1 MKKFKLVLT
10 FIALF
15 AVVGLIVGCSTTAQA
30 EDSYVTLDINP
41 SVELIVSPKDK
52 VIYANPLNEDA
63 EVLLVDLDLI
73 GMDLDE
79 AIDLIIETSIELG
92 YIEVGADTETFVS
105 VQTINADDAIQE
117 RVQQKVKEH
126 VNKAFENRGMFGK
139 AKDKEFN
146 QEFLNEAQ
154 TYEVNPGF
162 LFLAKEAVALSDD
175 LLLEDAVL
183 LTRAEL
189 LEIIKEARQ
198 AGKDVAIELRAEFQ
212 AERDTLFAEYHP
224 QIEALEAQIL
234 VNETRILEID
244 QEIAAPTEETDVAA
258 LEAEKVTLE
267 ADLVTLEADLEAL
280 QTELHD
286 AMAVIRDEF
295 HAQSEALRDVFKQAK
310 QQRRNQHQETVNE
323 FENDMEQRR
332 DQMRDRIRDYQN
344 EDDTEEETTDEEEN
358 GNTPNE

>member
-73 GMDLDE
+73 GMDLEE

-92 YIEVGADTETFVS
+92 YIEADAETETYVS
-105 VQTINADDAIQE
+105 VQTINSDEAIQE

-126 VNKAFENRGMFGK
+126 VNKSFENRGMFGK

-146 QEFLNEAQ
+146 QDFLNEAE
-154 TYEVNPGF
+154 TYGVNPGF

-189 LEIIKEARQ
+189 LDIVKQAREAN
-198 AGKDVAIELRAEFQ
+198 KDLAMELRAEFQ
-212 AERDTLFAEYHP
+212 AERDLLFDEYHP

-234 VNETRILEID
+234 TIETRIAEID
-244 QEIAAPTEETDVAA
+244 AELLAPTEETDVEA
-258 LEAEKVTLE
+258 LEAEKVTLN
-267 ADLVTLEADLEAL
+267 ADLELLVADL
-280 QTELHD
+280 EVLETELHD
-286 AMAVIRDEF
+286 AMVVIRDEF
-295 HAQSEALRDVFKQAK
+295 HAESEALREIFKEAK
-310 QQRRNQHQETVNE
+310 QQRRNQYQETVNE
-323 FENDMEQRR
+323 FEEDMERRR

-344 EDDTEEETTDEEEN
+344 EEDTTDEKTN
-358 GNTPNE
+358 GNTSNK